1 MTAGFGRAATMSL
14 SQNRVG
20 LSGLV
25 SLSGLGE
32 ETDAGSGQ
40 KLGKRGCEIE
50 VPVRQDLRLLGEGV
64 DQPLRRVSDLPKV
77 GRQQAGRKKDF

>member
-1 MTAGFGRAATMSL
+1 M
-14 SQNRVG
+14 
-20 LSGLV
+20 SGLV

-50 VPVRQDLRLLGEGV
+50 VPVRRDLRLLGEGV
-64 DQPLRRVSDLPKV
+64 DQPLRRVGDLPKV
-77 GRQQAGRKKDF
+77 GRQ